1 MKKPVMKERR
11 LDRRTV
17 LGMGLAALCAWSTSA
32 FANTTPASS
41 QLVPEYQRVELGNG
55 LTLLLLE
62 HHELPL
68 VDFQFVFR
76 TGSITDPP
84 GQEGLAD
91 LTMSLLRKGTRKYT
105 AEQIAEELDFLGAR
119 MDLGASY
126 EMCTLNAQFLA
137 KDVDAGLQLIANLLL
152 HPTFPE
158 DEVRKRIDLNVD
170 SIVEDKDNP
179 RRVIGTY
186 FSSFLFRGHAF
197 GRSVGGTEE
206 SLRAISRGDILR
218 FHTSFLRPNNAIL
231 AVAGD
236 FDSQSMRALIQS
248 ALGSWESRSVTR
260 GNVTPPKPAAGQQ
273 VLVVD
278 KPGSAQTYFR
288 IGNLGTRKGN
298 DDTAVLDVVNT
309 VFGGR
314 FTSWLTN
321 EMRTKAG
328 LTYNAHS
335 RFIERSVPGPF
346 YISSFT
352 QTETT
357 EKTIDLAL
365 ELLERLH
372 QKGLSQEELDSAKN
386 YIRGQFPPGYE
397 TAGELAHAIAELEF
411 YGLDRG
417 YVNDHTRKTDAVT
430 VEQARA
436 AIEKYYPRKDWVLVM
451 IGEAGDIAS
460 VATKYGV
467 VRQKKVSDP
476 GF

>member
-1 MKKPVMKERR
+1 MKKRSSISKLAVASLLAVACALPVEP
-11 LDRRTV
+11 L
-17 LGMGLAALCAWSTSA
+17 LAD
-32 FANTTPASS
+32 TTPPS
-41 QLVPEYQRVELGNG
+41 QLVPEYTRVELRNG

-68 VDFQFVFR
+68 VDFEFVFR
-76 TGSITDPP
+76 TGSAADPP

-91 LTMSLLRKGTRKYT
+91 LTMALLRKGTRRFNS
-105 AEQIAEELDFLGAR
+105 EQIAEELDFLGAQ
-119 MDLGASY
+119 LNLWASY
-126 EMCTLNAQFLA
+126 EMCTVHAQFLA
-137 KDVDAGLQLIANLLL
+137 KDVDAGLGLISDLLMQ
-152 HPTFPE
+152 PTFPE
-158 DEVRKRIDLNVD
+158 DEVRKRIDLSVD

-179 RRVIGTY
+179 RRVIGSY
-186 FSSFLFRGHAF
+186 FSSFLFRGHPF
-197 GRSVGGTEE
+197 GRPVGGTEE

-218 FHTSFLRPNNAIL
+218 FHTSYLRPNNAIL
-231 AVAGD
+231 AVVGD
-236 FDSQSMRALIQS
+236 FDTDDMRGRIES
-248 ALGSWESRSVTR
+248 AFGGWESRAVSRTDV
-260 GNVTPPKPAAGQQ
+260 AAAEPIEGQH
-273 VLVVD
+273 VLLVD

-288 IGNLGTRKGN
+288 IGNLGVDKRN
-298 DDTAVLDVVNT
+298 PDAAVLDVVNT

-372 QKGLSQEELDSAKN
+372 RRGITQEEIDSAKN
-386 YIRGQFPPGYE
+386 YIRGQFPPRYE
-397 TAGELAHAIAELEF
+397 TAGELASAIAELEF
-411 YGLDRG
+411 YGLDRS
-417 YVNDHTRKTDAVT
+417 YVNDHTLKTDAVT

-436 AIEKYYPRKDWVLVM
+436 AIEKYYPREDRVLVM
-451 IGEAGDIAS
+451 IGEAKDIAS

-467 VRQKKVSDP
+467 VRQKKSSDP